1 MYREI
6 FKVKDYWL
14 FFNKYC
20 MEDMGIR
27 RDVNFLEN
35 RLDSLIISIIKGDVK
50 MYRNNILE
58 EIFYCR

>member
-1 MYREI
+1 
-6 FKVKDYWL
+6 
-14 FFNKYC
+14 
-20 MEDMGIR
+20 MEDMGIK

-35 RLDSLIISIIKGDVK
+35 RLDSLIIIKGDVK

>member
-1 MYREI
+1 
-6 FKVKDYWL
+6 
-14 FFNKYC
+14 

-35 RLDSLIISIIKGDVK
+35 RLDSLIISIIKWDVK

>member
-1 MYREI
+1 
-6 FKVKDYWL
+6 
-14 FFNKYC
+14 